1 MRPAFIF
8 LEANYLTPV
17 VIFGSSSFTVD
28 DFDPIVPVAKRSP
41 PPTTITMRAPMRTP
55 MTPIPPLLSAMHIS
69 SGCQLDAIQ
78 CFGCTFVPHFV
89 RPTET
94 AECLLLALRCIR
106 RDAPFRTRLDNN
118 GQRWAR
124 RLNYSAA
131 FGPKPTW
138 PGPSRAPLECGTMCC
153 FNSVEPY

>member
-1 MRPAFIF
+1 MHHTVPA
-8 LEANYLTPV
+8 LEMARAVQQNYLTPV

-41 PPTTITMRAPMRTP
+41 PPTTITIRAPMRTP
-55 MTPIPPLLSAMHIS
+55 MTPIPPLLSATHIS

-94 AECLLLALRCIR
+94 AECLLLAHRCVR
-106 RDAPFRTRLDNN
+106 GSATFWSLTAQS
-118 GQRWAR
+118 GQIAE
-124 RLNYSAA
+124 
-131 FGPKPTW
+131 FIGD
-138 PGPSRAPLECGTMCC
+138 PG
-153 FNSVEPY
+153 

>member
-1 MRPAFIF
+1 MHHTVPA
-8 LEANYLTPV
+8 LEMARAVQQNYLTPV

-41 PPTTITMRAPMRTP
+41 PPTTITIRAPMRTP
-55 MTPIPPLLSAMHIS
+55 MTPIPPLLSATHIS

-94 AECLLLALRCIR
+94 AECLLLVHLCVRCS
-106 RDAPFRTRLDNN
+106 ATVCAVTAQS
-118 GQRWAR
+118 GQIAE
-124 RLNYSAA
+124 
-131 FGPKPTW
+131 FIGD
-138 PGPSRAPLECGTMCC
+138 PG
-153 FNSVEPY
+153 

>member
-8 LEANYLTPV
+8 LEANYLASV

-78 CFGCTFVPHFV
+78 CFGCTFVPQFV

-94 AECLLLALRCIR
+94 AECLLLAQSGQSNRVSVCPLLDQSEQTWILA
-106 RDAPFRTRLDNN
+106 RDGL
-118 GQRWAR
+118 
-124 RLNYSAA
+124 SAYD
-131 FGPKPTW
+131 
-138 PGPSRAPLECGTMCC
+138 PSATLA
-153 FNSVEPY
+153 V

>member
-1 MRPAFIF
+1 MHHTVPA
-8 LEANYLTPV
+8 LEMARAVQQNYLTPV

-41 PPTTITMRAPMRTP
+41 PPTTITIRAPMRTP

-78 CFGCTFVPHFV
+78 CFGCTFVPQFV

-94 AECLLLALRCIR
+94 AECLLLAQSGQSNRVSVCPL
-106 RDAPFRTRLDNN
+106 LDQS
-118 GQRWAR
+118 GQRSILA
-124 RLNYSAA
+124 SD
-131 FGPKPTW
+131 G
-138 PGPSRAPLECGTMCC
+138 
-153 FNSVEPY
+153 

>member
-8 LEANYLTPV
+8 LEANYLASV

-94 AECLLLALRCIR
+94 AECLLLALSVIR
-106 RDAPFRTRLDNN
+106 RDAPLRTLLDQS
-118 GQRWAR
+118 GQRSAR
-124 RLNYSAA
+124 RLNSFAA
-131 FGPKPTW
+131 ND
-138 PGPSRAPLECGTMCC
+138 PGCVKTHRWI
-153 FNSVEPY
+153 